1 VAIKQFSI
9 RIPSDLEEL
18 NKLRKFI
25 QDIGKYLVLSEDD
38 LDTIELCIYEACAN
52 SIEHAHK
59 YEKEKYIDI
68 IITIK
73 DYLVRIT
80 ITDSGKP
87 FDSNYLN
94 QLKVG
99 DIIKKKRKRGL
110 GIPLIK
116 VLMDEVIFD
125 YTPEGRNRIKM
136 VKDFSKN
143 KHTKGDID

>member
-1 VAIKQFSI
+1 MAVKQFSI
-9 RIPSDLEEL
+9 RIPSDLDEL

-25 QDIGKYLVLSEDD
+25 QDIGKSLVLSEDD
-38 LDTIELCIYEACAN
+38 LNTIELVIYEACAN
-52 SIEHAHK
+52 SIEHAHR
-59 YEKEKYIDI
+59 YEKGKYIDI

-73 DYLVRIT
+73 DSLVRIT

-87 FDSNYLN
+87 FDINYLN
-94 QLKVG
+94 QIKVG

-116 VLMDEVIFD
+116 TLMDEVVFD

-136 VKDFSKN
+136 VKDFS
-143 KHTKGDID
+143 